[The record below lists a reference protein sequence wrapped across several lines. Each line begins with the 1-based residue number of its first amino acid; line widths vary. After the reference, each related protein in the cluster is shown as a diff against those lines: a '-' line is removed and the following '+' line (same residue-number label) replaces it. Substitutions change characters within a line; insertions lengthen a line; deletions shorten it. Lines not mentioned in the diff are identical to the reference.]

1 MPQDSR
7 STDYINTLDYT
18 KVEDKL
24 RVLREILEDKAQE
37 QLAARK
43 LRYADVDVEAER
55 AAGRIAPDE
64 LYVPQHIIDT
74 NIRREQSAYI
84 QYITQSP
91 RAIIT
96 SVKSDKAIDMS
107 LLDED
112 LTQRI
117 RFEGWQTSMFAN
129 VDAFQGYGYS
139 CMEII
144 QDLNNPGEVG
154 HEAFPYADF
163 AFLQDTKDIQTTE
176 FVGRQ
181 YYFTKTKLL
190 GLCGDPLNPD
200 PEKDWDKNQVDKI
213 ISQEPD
219 SINSETART
228 QDRSLYRVIKAMFR
242 VNGIVHVAWC
252 YPKTCDNWLRKP
264 KPLYLGMRQAK
275 PMEDAGMMSRSIVA
289 IKQMV
294 TGVQPSVEQYETR
307 YPYVIFPYLISEN
320 DIITELKGRI
330 YLDQDLQEAVTSLM
344 SSTCTQA
351 RRAAGLYASR
361 DTSDPN
367 DDFMMQKNIY
377 LRSGCIVNSKLNFFQ
392 VAAPD
397 PGIFSSIQALIAG
410 NQNETSQVNFAALNR
425 KDSRKT
431 AKEISVSERQ
441 EQILS
446 TVQVV
451 LFCIS
456 LTQLYR
462 RMTDIIKSRVLFG
475 LIQDV
480 KPDVIQLYK
489 LDFMIKPSGDVDVL
503 EKQQLIQSMRED
515 WPVIQNTP
523 AAPAFLMDYIEI
535 RYPDRAAKYNKI
547 ITDQI
552 AQGQSAQAQQQQ
564 QLIGITSQL
573 ANGIVELSKHKD
585 FFSEVGQLHAYPVI
599 QQTADKL
606 KEMHKQI
613 TDGNQQQQKA
623 AM

>member
-1 MPQDSR
+1 MPQDAR

-37 QLAARK
+37 QLASRK

-91 RAIIT
+91 RAVIT
-96 SVKSDKAIDMS
+96 SVKSDKSKDMS

-117 RFEGWQTSMFAN
+117 RFEGWQTSMFSN
-129 VDAFQGYGYS
+129 VDCFQGYGYS

-144 QDLNNPGEVG
+144 QDLDATGEVA
-154 HEAFPYADF
+154 HESFPYADF

-176 FVGRQ
+176 FVARQ

-190 GLCGDPLNPD
+190 GLCGDGSKPD
-200 PEKDWDKNQVDKI
+200 TDWNKAQVDKI

-228 QDRSLYRVIKAMFR
+228 QDRSLYRVMKVMFR
-242 VNGIVHVAWC
+242 VGGIVQVAWC
-252 YPKTCDNWLRKP
+252 YPKTCDNWLRQP
-264 KPLYLGMRQAK
+264 RPLSLGRRKLVTIA
-275 PMEDAGMMSRSIVA
+275 DNGMMAGALNA
-289 IKQMV
+289 IKQAVGMAP
-294 TGVQPSVEQYETR
+294 QSEAQFETR
-307 YPYVIFPYLISEN
+307 YPYVIFPYLINEN
-320 DIITELKGRI
+320 DIISELKGRI

-367 DDFMMQKNIY
+367 DDFMMQKNVY

-397 PGIFSSIQALIAG
+397 PGIFSSIQALIAS
-410 NQNETSQVNFAALNR
+410 NQNETSQVNFAAMNR

-462 RMTDIIKSRVLFG
+462 TMTDIIKSRVMAGLFKD
-475 LIQDV
+475 I
-480 KPDVIQLYK
+480 KPEVVELYK
-489 LDFMIKPSGDVDVL
+489 LDFIVKPSGDVDVL

-515 WPVIQNTP
+515 WPVIQSTP
-523 AAPAFLMDYIEI
+523 AGPAFLMDYIEI
-535 RYPDRAAKYNKI
+535 RYPDRAAKYNKVI
-547 ITDQI
+547 QDQM

-564 QLIGITSQL
+564 QLIALTSQL

-585 FFSEVGQLHAYPVI
+585 YFSEVGQLHAYPVV

-613 TDGNQQQQKA
+613 TEGNQQQQKA